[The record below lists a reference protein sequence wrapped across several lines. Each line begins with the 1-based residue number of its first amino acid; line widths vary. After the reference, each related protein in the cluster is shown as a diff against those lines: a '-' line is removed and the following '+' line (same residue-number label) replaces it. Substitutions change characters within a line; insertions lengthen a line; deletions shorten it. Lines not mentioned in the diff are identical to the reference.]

1 MQIRRS
7 PDCRNSPKNLF
18 IEDLTIALT
27 TQDIEGV
34 GSSVSDQ
41 IQWKVVG
48 RTIAR
53 GRQEFIKVL
62 PKKFPRGASALQIG
76 RVVSHGRAGAVN
88 GTIELNNGEVT
99 EFCHVFEFT
108 NAKGTSVGQVTSYII
123 GS

>member
-1 MQIRRS
+1 MQMRRS

-34 GSSVSDQ
+34 SSSISDQ
-41 IQWKVVG
+41 VRWKVVG
-48 RTIAR
+48 RYIAR
-53 GRQEFIKVL
+53 GQQEFIKAL
-62 PKKFPRGASALQIG
+62 PQIFPRGASALQIS

-88 GTIELNNGEVT
+88 GTIELNNEDVT

-108 NAKGTSVGQVTSYII
+108 NAKGTSVEQVTLYII

>member
-7 PDCRNSPKNLF
+7 PDCRNSPKNFF

-34 GSSVSDQ
+34 SSSISDQ
-41 IQWKVVG
+41 VQWKVIG
-48 RTIAR
+48 RYIAR
-53 GRQEFIKVL
+53 GRQEFIKAL
-62 PKKFPRGASALQIG
+62 PKTSPRGASALQIG
-76 RVVSHGRAGAVN
+76 RVATHGRPGAVN
-88 GTIELNNGEVT
+88 GTIELNNEEVT

-108 NAKGTSVGQVTSYII
+108 NAKGTSVEQVTSYII

>member
-27 TQDIEGV
+27 AQDVEGV
-34 GSSVSDQ
+34 SSSISDQ
-41 IQWKVVG
+41 VQWKIVG
-48 RTIAR
+48 RYIAR
-53 GRQEFIKVL
+53 GRQELIKAL
-62 PKKFPRGASALQIG
+62 PKISPRGASALQIG
-76 RVVSHGRAGAVN
+76 RVMSHGRAGAVN
-88 GTIELNNGEVT
+88 GTLELNNEMVS

-108 NAKGTSVGQVTSYII
+108 NAKGTSVERITSYII

>member
-18 IEDLTIALT
+18 IEELAIALT

-34 GSSVSDQ
+34 SSSISDQ
-41 IQWKVVG
+41 VRWKVVG
-48 RTIAR
+48 RSTAR
-53 GRQEFIKVL
+53 GRQEFIKAL
-62 PKKFPRGASALQIG
+62 PRIFPSGARALQIG

-99 EFCHVFEFT
+99 EFCHVIEYT